1 MDEKDF
7 LARLKNTGRNDDC
20 PCGSGKKYKKC
31 HLAKDELAQ
40 QKETQRLKDTAA
52 VHEHAESDDEK
63 RPGTPTHADP
73 DVKPKFK
80 PSPTVTRHNAPR
92 RQAGM

>member
-1 MDEKDF
+1 MSDNDF
-7 LARLKNTGRNDDC
+7 NERLQNTGRNDQC

-40 QKETQRLKDTAA
+40 HEELQKQQEAVAEASVDDDSDEKVIKPTHSVADSAPRLK
-52 VHEHAESDDEK
+52 
-63 RPGTPTHADP
+63 
-73 DVKPKFK
+73 
-80 PSPTVTRHNAPR
+80 PSKNVTRHNAPR